1 MASQKELDELL
12 EEMMNPNNP
21 LFPIVGKRGLDEV
34 LGSDYNPSKK
44 SIRQIKKD
52 IMRLGKRSG
61 KKSKVLKAADGG
73 VIKVTG
79 NFKGIF

>member
-1 MASQKELDELL
+1 MASEKELDELL
-12 EEMMNPNNP
+12 EEMLNPTNS
-21 LFPIVGKRGLDEV
+21 LFPFVGKRGLDEV

-52 IMRLGKRSG
+52 IMKIGKRSG
-61 KKSKVLKAADGG
+61 KKNKIVKAADGG

-79 NFKGIF
+79 NFKGTF